1 MSNTKEKMVETDTTI
16 SVIMLH
22 ENGLNTRWKWLHK
35 NMKHSYYML
44 FTKDTSVIEEQR

>member
-35 NMKHSYYML
+35 NMKHSYML